1 MRKKRILERAA
12 EFVGEVFEMPGI
24 SLYNG
29 FCVTLTDGREIHMT
43 GCRSIILYSE
53 EELAIET
60 SGGKVSVCGEG
71 LDVSRYNDGE
81 ITVTGKI
88 SSVIISE
95 G

>member
-1 MRKKRILERAA
+1 MRKKRIFEKAA

-29 FCVTLTDGREIHMT
+29 FCVTVTDGREAHMT

-53 EELAIET
+53 EELALET
-60 SGGKVSVCGEG
+60 FGGKVRICGEG

-95 G
+95 E